1 MLRVYTFWVL
11 SIIFILIL
19 AGCKVQPKEH
29 MKSSILTTLV
39 GKETINSISPIETPM
54 VGLMYWNITPA
65 PGKAILRGRVIVQP
79 HFLLG
84 ELYLGKAV
92 PTSDP
97 NVDLVEL
104 DEKTAPRAII
114 NRATGE
120 FIFLNVE
127 PGKYGLIAWGPMN
140 SILVN
145 DPQTG
150 YTLFVT
156 LLSDQIIDVGTLII
170 P

>member
-1 MLRVYTFWVL
+1 MPWVL
-11 SIIFILIL
+11 SIIFVLFS
-19 AGCKVQPKEH
+19 CNVQPMEH
-29 MKSSILTTLV
+29 MKSPVLTPLSGEEATSSV
-39 GKETINSISPIETPM
+39 SPIQTP
-54 VGLMYWNITPA
+54 VAGLTYLNITPA
-65 PGKAILRGRVIVQP
+65 PGKAILRGRVIVKP
-79 HFLLG
+79 NFLLG

-97 NVDLVEL
+97 NIDLVEL

-127 PGKYGLIAWGPMN
+127 PGKYGLVAWGPMN
-140 SILVN
+140 SLLVN

-156 LLSDQIIDVGTLII
+156 LLADQVIDVGTLII